1 MGLYILFHMDLDNSY
16 NSYNSSSS
24 FLDVGDMRHLQA
36 IQDEMSDSAI
46 SAQDLWDQS
55 VPPKK
60 SQSLVEDVVFHRFP

>member
-16 NSYNSSSS
+16 NSYNSSS

-46 SAQDLWDQS
+46 STQDLWDRS

-60 SQSLVEDVVFHRFP
+60 VPVIG

>member
-1 MGLYILFHMDLDNSY
+1 MDLDNSY
-16 NSYNSSSS
+16 NSYNSSS

-46 SAQDLWDQS
+46 STQDLWDRS

-60 SQSLVEDVVFHRFP
+60 VPVIG